1 MTGDMERCRLGGVP
15 RQARR
20 DDRRGPVVR
29 GRKIL
34 CQVAVR
40 SWDAQGVGGTVSGDD
55 DVIGE
60 PDVET
65 EGDDEVALD
74 FLFCTS

>member
-1 MTGDMERCRLGGVP
+1 MTGDMERCRLGGMP

-65 EGDDEVALD
+65 EGDDGVGLD
-74 FLFCTS
+74 FFCTS